1 MPPPLPN
8 GDSAL
13 LIRTEFG
20 DDAKWGAIVDAT
32 TRENADGFVA
42 NLSVV
47 DDPAW
52 AGASVEAIVAAHAGD
67 KVRVVAF
74 LFDAAAASDKRRALL
89 CINLTSKKVRTIR
102 VLPTEVWSV
111 ENNLSLGNM
120 EWRDFANALKDGVF
134 EGF

>member
-1 MPPPLPN
+1 M
-8 GDSAL
+8 
-13 LIRTEFG
+13 
-20 DDAKWGAIVDAT
+20 DAT

-52 AGASVEAIVAAHAGD
+52 AGASVEAVIAAHAGD

-89 CINLTSKKVRTIR
+89 CISLASKKVRTIR
-102 VLPTEVWSV
+102 VLPTAVWSV

-120 EWRDFANALKDGVF
+120 EWRDFANALKEGFF